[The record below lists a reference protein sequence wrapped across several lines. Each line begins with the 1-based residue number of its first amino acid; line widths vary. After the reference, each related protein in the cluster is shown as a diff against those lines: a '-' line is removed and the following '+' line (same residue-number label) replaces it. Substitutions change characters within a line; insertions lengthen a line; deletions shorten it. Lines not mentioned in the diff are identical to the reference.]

1 MENRKVIVG
10 YLHYGQ
16 VIFRLSQL
24 LSERLDEIRLAI
36 LKGEYHS
43 LETLNDAIL
52 SLSYQ
57 MAEADTKRFSLAKHL
72 GCTERQYAKVVQRRL
87 KGEALKRVTE
97 IDSKIERSV
106 HLCKHKLARQGR
118 LMVMQHDAME
128 EAMGAQQLK
137 VNV

>member
-1 MENRKVIVG
+1 MENKKIIVG

-16 VIFRLSQL
+16 AILRLSKQ
-24 LSERLDEIRLAI
+24 LSERLDEVRMAI

-43 LETLNDAIL
+43 LEALNDTIL

-72 GCTERQYAKVVQRRL
+72 GCTNRQYAKAVQQRL
-87 KGEALKRVTE
+87 KGDLQRRVADL
-97 IDSKIERSV
+97 DSQIERRV
-106 HLCKHKLARQGR
+106 HMCKHKLARQGS
-118 LMVMQHDAME
+118 LMVMQHQAME

-137 VNV
+137 INV